1 MKHLLNNLRYRLAVF
16 ISSPWVDIARS
27 RQKEIGR
34 LRAIIDEKQ
43 QSIDQLITLLHSTEA
58 ARDLYQVE
66 LADVEAELVQSRA
79 ALTRQFF
86 TDKEID

>member
-1 MKHLLNNLRYRLAVF
+1 VA
-16 ISSPWVDIARS
+16 IARS
-27 RQKEIGR
+27 RQQEIGR
-34 LRAIIDEKQ
+34 LRAIIDKKQ
-43 QSIDQLITLLHSTEA
+43 QSIDQLIALLHSTEA

-86 TDKEID
+86 IDKEID